1 MSAHIGDDERHRDR
15 PQSPSA
21 RRVAAGRHRFLCC
34 SQQAL
39 PYLWNETLGEE
50 VRGKFF
56 VGCFQIFRDDPS
68 LSDHGNKVGV
78 AFPARNDMEMQMTG
92 NTSSRTFPH
101 IESYIEAIGL
111 VYLLQ
116 NLLALTGQGQHLS
129 QFGAGCVGECGHMP
143 VGNHQQVACRV
154 GESIQNKEGVLLAK
168 KNETLPILIRGGK
181 KAKDTVRFLATRG
194 EVMEAPGS
202 P

>member
-1 MSAHIGDDERHRDR
+1 LGIFPFGKHSCRKDPHLEKENPFFNDVLFDVFTVLG
-15 PQSPSA
+15 
-21 RRVAAGRHRFLCC
+21 V
-34 SQQAL
+34 
-39 PYLWNETLGEE
+39 YTLSLK

-78 AFPARNDMEMQMTG
+78 AFPAGNDMEMQMTG
-92 NTSSRTFPH
+92 NTSPRTFPH

-111 VYLLQ
+111 VDLLQ
-116 NLLALTGQGQHLS
+116 NLLAPAGQGHHLS
-129 QFGAGCVGECGHMP
+129 QFRACRVGECSHMP

-181 KAKDTVRFLATRG
+181 KAKNTVRFLATRG

-202 P
+202 PKVIHL